1 MRTMT
6 AMKDY
11 DNFFV
16 PATDLKKAKKFY
28 HDVLE
33 LPVKFDFSEKGMMAF
48 QVGNQEPAIIVT
60 DTSKFPA
67 ATHAIQ
73 FVVNDVERVYQEL
86 RGKGVVFLSEP
97 FQIQTGLAVELEDP
111 FGNRLGLTD
120 YSNSRD
126 MV

>member
-1 MRTMT
+1 LTLSGVNLSDIAVVVFTLIGTVGLLLTSLFHHGDVNYIHIYRGTVSMRTMT

-67 ATHAIQ
+67 ATHAI
-73 FVVNDVERVYQEL
+73 
-86 RGKGVVFLSEP
+86 
-97 FQIQTGLAVELEDP
+97 
-111 FGNRLGLTD
+111 
-120 YSNSRD
+120 
-126 MV
+126 